1 MKNKECIDLYTPQ
14 GEALTG
20 QPWNVYPRPQ
30 MRRAS
35 FFCLNGE
42 WSFSDSTGAT
52 ETITVPFPP
61 ESLLSGVHRGMGK
74 DPRIVYKKSFT
85 LPNDFIKGRVILHF
99 GAVDQIAEVTLNN
112 VFLGTHRGGYEAF
125 SFDITEYIKNENELC
140 VTVTNEKDTRTLPY
154 GKQSEK
160 RGGMWYTSVTGIW
173 QTVWIESVPMR
184 YIESLDIKTDNNRVI
199 ITALGVDDGKVT
211 IQTESGTLEAA
222 LSNRKAYIEIQ
233 DPHLWSPEDPYL
245 YYFTVMSGEDT
256 VASYFAF
263 RTLSIKTVKGIPRLC
278 LNGEPYFFHGLLD
291 QGYYSDG
298 IFTPATP
305 ECYENDILQMK
316 ALGFNMLRKHIKIEP
331 EQFYYDC
338 DRLGMIVFQ
347 DMINNG
353 SYSFLRDTALP
364 TVGLKRFPDKLL
376 HRDKE
381 TRKAFVDG
389 MISTV
394 SELKNHPCI
403 CYWTIFN
410 EGWGQFCADEMY
422 DRLRELDTTRFIDST
437 SGWFN
442 RKKSDVESLHVY
454 FKPVKMPKKSKRPV
468 VLSEFGGYSYKPDGH
483 VYNLYK
489 TYGYRF
495 FKERIDFENA
505 LDGLYRDEIVPAIK
519 QGLCAAV
526 YTQVSDV
533 EDETNGLLSYDR
545 RVLKVDKKR
554 AQSFSAALL
563 ETFKECTKE
572 IEQSCFMAVS
582 K

>member
-1 MKNKECIDLYTPQ
+1 MRNEECIDLYTPQ
-14 GEALTG
+14 GETLTG

-30 MRRAS
+30 MKRDS

-42 WSFSDSTGAT
+42 WHFSENEGKN
-52 ETITVPFPP
+52 EKIIVPFPP
-61 ESLLSGVHRGMGK
+61 ESLLSGINRKMGK
-74 DPRIVYKKSFT
+74 APKLVYRKVFS
-85 LPNDFIKGRVILHF
+85 LPKDFIKDRVILHF
-99 GAVDQIAEVTLNN
+99 GAVDQIAEVTLNGAC
-112 VFLGTHRGGYEAF
+112 LGTHRGGYEAF
-125 SFDITEYIKNENELC
+125 SFDVTEHIREGNELS
-140 VTVTNEKDTRTLPY
+140 VIVTNEKDTRTLPY

-173 QTVWIESVPMR
+173 QTVWIESVSNQ
-184 YIESLDIKTDNNRVI
+184 YIHSLDITTDNNRVT
-199 ITALGVDDGKVT
+199 ITACGVDEGTVT
-211 IQTESGTLEAA
+211 VKTEGGTLEAE
-222 LSNRKAYIEIQ
+222 LSGGNACIEIHN
-233 DPHLWSPEDPYL
+233 PHLWSPEDPYL
-245 YYFTVMSGEDT
+245 YDFTVMSGKDT
-256 VASYFAF
+256 VKSYFAF

-278 LNGEPYFFHGLLD
+278 LNGKPYFFHGLLD

-305 ECYENDILQMK
+305 ECYENDIMEMK
-316 ALGFNMLRKHIKIEP
+316 ALGFNMLRKHIKTEP

-353 SYSFLRDTALP
+353 SYSFFRDTALP
-364 TVGLKRFPDKLL
+364 TVGLKKIPDRAL

-381 TRKAFVDG
+381 TRKAFIDG

-394 SELKNHPCI
+394 SALKNHPCI

-437 SGWFN
+437 SGWFKR
-442 RKKSDVESLHVY
+442 RKSNVESLHVY
-454 FKPVKMPKKSKRPV
+454 FKPVKMPKKIERPV
-468 VLSEFGGYSYKPDGH
+468 VLSEFGGYSYKPEGH
-483 VYNLYK
+483 VYNPYK

-505 LDGLYRDEIVPAIK
+505 LDGLYRDEIIPAIK
-519 QGLCAAV
+519 QGLCSAV

-545 RVLKVDKKR
+545 QVLKVDRKR
-554 AQSFSAALL
+554 VQSFSAALF
-563 ETFKECTKE
+563 ETFEKCTE
-572 IEQSCFMAVS
+572 ES